1 MNVYYNIYNIY
12 NVNKRKEKEMRA
24 FLSIEEVAVLC
35 GVSVQTL
42 NNWYKFKRE
51 NPDNP
56 FAQLLPEYQV
66 IGGHGQRFWDKS
78 DIDALM
84 KFKHRMPK
92 GCKGVMG
99 SVTQRY
105 VKR

>member
-1 MNVYYNIYNIY
+1 MERI
-12 NVNKRKEKEMRA
+12 
-24 FLSIEEVAVLC
+24 LLTIEQVAVTC

-42 NNWYKFKRE
+42 NNWYRFKRE
-51 NPDNP
+51 NPTNEY
-56 FAQLLPEYQV
+56 AKLLPNYIT

-78 DIDALM
+78 DLPALLA
-84 KFKHRMPK
+84 FKNNMPK

-105 VKR
+105 VK

>member
-1 MNVYYNIYNIY
+1 
-12 NVNKRKEKEMRA
+12 MRT
-24 FLSIEEVAVLC
+24 LLRIEEVAVLC
-35 GVSVQTL
+35 GVSVQTI

-51 NPDNP
+51 NPDNEY
-56 FAQLLPEYQV
+56 AQLLPTFETM
-66 IGGHGQRFWDKS
+66 GEHNQRFWDKA
-78 DIDALM
+78 DINSLLA
-84 KFKHRMPK
+84 FKQKMPK